1 MLTITDIEQID
12 RAAKALLEDPG
23 VRVEDE
29 EIVAKLLACGAKPGI
44 GAQVVRFPQAMVK
57 EYLALAPERF
67 AIMDRNGG
75 RRNISPEGDSS
86 FWTAAA
92 LFYLDRKGFRPIERK
107 DLADF
112 AWVIENLAE
121 VEAIVGTATEDTPP
135 PHRDFVGFRIMAENT
150 RKHLRPLS
158 FTPRGG
164 EAMIEMARVL
174 TGGKPLRENPIF
186 SVGFTAHGPLRWTNL
201 AMGVFKATA
210 GHGIPCTVNGEPM
223 AGATGPV
230 TLAGTA
236 VVGTAEILSGIVINQ
251 VLEPQ
256 RPCFFNLGFAHVM
269 DMRFGFAVTG
279 SPENCLFAVVGAEL
293 ARFYRIP
300 SASWIC
306 SDSLHYDAQNAME
319 KTLAALT
326 HAQARVSAVWGVG
339 SFESE
344 KTISPVQAVIDDE
357 IVRMVRKYLAGIRV
371 NEETLALDEIR
382 RVGITGEFMSSLH
395 TYQHFRGNIFEPKLG
410 IRLQRSLADE
420 RANLI
425 ARAED
430 RVQTLLSAFR
440 QPTMDEKTRHELLK
454 IEERYSGS

>member
-1 MLTITDIEQID
+1 MLTPTDIEQID
-12 RAAKALLEDPG
+12 HAARALLEDPG
-23 VRVEDE
+23 IRVEDE
-29 EIVAKLLACGAKPGI
+29 EVIGKLLACGAKPG
-44 GAQVVRFPQAMVK
+44 AASQVIRFPARLVE

-67 AIMDRNGG
+67 SLMDRNGG
-75 RRNISPEGDSS
+75 RKAVWPNSESA

-92 LFYLDRKGFRPIERK
+92 LFYLDRRGFRPITRK

-112 AWVIENLAE
+112 AWVIENLPE
-121 VEAIVGTATEDTPP
+121 VEVIVGTATDDTHP

-150 RKHLRPLS
+150 KKHLRPLS

-174 TGGKPLRENPIF
+174 NGGKSLRENPIF

-201 AMGVFKATA
+201 AMGVFKTTA

-236 VVGTAEILSGIVINQ
+236 VIGTAEILSGIIINQ
-251 VLEPQ
+251 VLEPG

-279 SPENCLFAVVGAEL
+279 SPENCLFAVAGAEL

-306 SDSLHYDAQNAME
+306 SDSLQYDAQNAME

-371 NEETLALDEIR
+371 TEETLALDEIR

-395 TYQHFRGNIFEPKLG
+395 TYRNFRGAIFEPRLG
-410 IRLQRSLADE
+410 VRLQRSLADE

-425 ARAED
+425 ARAEG
-430 RVQTLLSAFR
+430 RVETLLATPR
-440 QPTMDEKTRHELLK
+440 PPMVDEQMRKELLK
-454 IEERYSGS
+454 IEERYSQG

>member
-1 MLTITDIEQID
+1 MLSMSDIERID
-12 RAAKALLEDPG
+12 GAAKALLEDPG

-29 EIVAKLLACGAKPGI
+29 EIVKKLLASGAKPGV
-44 GAQVVRFPQAMVK
+44 GAQVVRFPGAMVK
-57 EYLALAPERF
+57 EYLSLAPERF
-67 AIMDRNGG
+67 SIADRKGG
-75 RRNISPEGDSS
+75 RREVSPDGEPG

-107 DLADF
+107 DLGDF
-112 AWVIENLAE
+112 AWVIENLPE

-150 RKHLRPLS
+150 KKHLRPLS

-164 EAMIEMARVL
+164 EAMIEMAHVL
-174 TGGKPLRENPIF
+174 AGGKPLRENPIF

-201 AMGVFKATA
+201 ALGVFKATA
-210 GHGIPCTVNGEPM
+210 GHRIPCTVNGEPM
-223 AGATGPV
+223 AGATSPV

-251 VLEPQ
+251 VLEAS

-279 SPENCLFAVVGAEL
+279 SPENCLFAVAGAEL

-306 SDSLHYDAQNAME
+306 SDSLGYDAQNTME

-326 HAQARVSAVWGVG
+326 HAQARVSVVWGVG

-344 KTISPVQAVIDDE
+344 KTVSPVQAVIDDE
-357 IVRMVRKYLAGIRV
+357 IIRMVKKYLAGIRV
-371 NEETLALDEIR
+371 SEETLALDEIR
-382 RVGITGEFMSSLH
+382 RVGIAGEFMSSPH
-395 TYQHFRGNIFEPKLG
+395 TFQHFRGSIFEPRLA
-410 IRLQRSLADE
+410 IRLQRSLADA
-420 RANLI
+420 RSNLI

-430 RVQTLLSAFR
+430 RVDALLAAPR
-440 QPTMDEKTRHELLK
+440 PPTMDEATRNELLK
-454 IEERYSGS
+454 IEERYSRG

>member
-1 MLTITDIEQID
+1 MLSSSDIERID
-12 RAAKALLEDPG
+12 GTARALLEDPG
-23 VRVEDE
+23 VRIEDE
-29 EIVAKLLACGAKPGI
+29 EIAEKLLASGAKPGA
-44 GAQVVRFPQAMVK
+44 GAQIVRFPGAMVK
-57 EYLALAPERF
+57 EYLSLVPERF
-67 AIMDRNGG
+67 AITDRKGT
-75 RRNISPEGDSS
+75 RREITPDGESG

-112 AWVIENLAE
+112 GWVIENLPE
-121 VEAIVGTATEDTPP
+121 VECIVGAATEDTPP

-150 RKHLRPLS
+150 KKHLRPLS

-174 TGGKPLRENPIF
+174 AGGKSLRENPLF

-201 AMGVFKATA
+201 ALGVFKATA
-210 GHGIPCTVNGEPM
+210 GHGIPCTINGEPM
-223 AGATGPV
+223 AGATSPV

-236 VVGTAEILSGIVINQ
+236 AVGTAEILSGIIINQ
-251 VLEPQ
+251 VLESG

-279 SPENCLFAVVGAEL
+279 SPENCLFAAAGADL

-300 SASWIC
+300 SVSWIC
-306 SDSLHYDAQNAME
+306 SDSLGYDAQNTME

-326 HAQARVSAVWGVG
+326 HAQARVSVVWGIG

-357 IVRMVRKYLAGIRV
+357 IVRMVRKYLAGVRV

-382 RVGITGEFMSSLH
+382 RVGIAGEFMSSPH
-395 TYQHFRGNIFEPKLG
+395 TLQHFRGNIFEPKLA
-410 IRLQRSLADE
+410 IRLQRPLADE
-420 RANLI
+420 RSSLI
-425 ARAED
+425 AKAED
-430 RVQTLLSAFR
+430 RVDDLLATPR
-440 QPTMDEKTRHELLK
+440 PPTMDEAARKELLR
-454 IEERYSGS
+454 IEARYSQP